1 MEYTAKWLR
10 PLGGEAISTA
20 TLKVCVCVCVC
31 VYVCVCNSFGVR
43 TGEMKLS
50 SQSCFFIYLFLSVLG
65 LRCCMG
71 FSPVAASRGYSLVA
85 VCRLL
90 TAVVLLVAEH
100 RL

>member
-20 TLKVCVCVCVC
+20 TLNVCVC
-31 VYVCVCNSFGVR
+31 VCVCNSFGVR
-43 TGEMKLS
+43 TGEMKS
-50 SQSCFFIYLFLSVLG
+50 SSESWFFIYLFFSVLG
-65 LRCCMG
+65 LRCCVG

-90 TAVVLLVAEH
+90 IAVVSPVAEH